1 MTPALKMYAVEF
13 DGGRSRAFNLTDF
26 SLENGHLYQG
36 IMLFT
41 SLEAA
46 KAEVDEENNSIKL
59 EPFDEP
65 FDEPEDEF
73 FVTPVLVHPDGRI
86 FDEFGELLNEHISM
100 QTGRSMSDVVA
111 DARAMHSHQMLQARK
126 ALAQQLSPGL

>member
-46 KAEVDEENNSIKL
+46 KAEVDEENNSIEL
-59 EPFDEP
+59 ES

-73 FVTPVLVHPDGRI
+73 FVTPVLVHADGRI

-126 ALAQQLSPGL
+126 ALAEQLSPGL